1 MTLTI
6 VKDNAIYNILK
17 FLLYK
22 KVQNAKSVICEPP
35 ETECVFVLMFS
46 GAAQSALSRGLASL
60 QTAVLLLRLVMI
72 ELNEAAQD
80 DRFRGQYFI

>member
-46 GAAQSALSRGLASL
+46 GAAQSQSEQRTGFSPDCS
-60 QTAVLLLRLVMI
+60 
-72 ELNEAAQD
+72 AAAPPCND
-80 DRFRGQYFI
+80 